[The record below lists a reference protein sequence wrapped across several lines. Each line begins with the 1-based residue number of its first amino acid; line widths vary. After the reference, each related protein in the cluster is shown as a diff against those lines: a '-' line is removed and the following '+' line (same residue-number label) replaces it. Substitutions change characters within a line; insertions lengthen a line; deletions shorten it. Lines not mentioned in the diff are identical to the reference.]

1 MSLRDRFQYG
11 NLENRRQLPW
21 RHPLP
26 ALEFREDETG
36 NTDFRGFDDQREYCV
51 SLRVSQTFWANKA
64 QLHQARQYAE
74 KALVDTLYKDVLRQ
88 LSIIAGMISS
98 GSQDEALEA
107 VLNLR
112 KEISDP

>member
-26 ALEFREDETG
+26 TLEYSEKETG
-36 NTDFRGFDDQREYCV
+36 NADIRGFDDQREYAV
-51 SLRVSQTFWANKA
+51 SLRVSQVFWANRA
-64 QLHQARQYAE
+64 QLQQARKYAE
-74 KALVDTLYKDVLRQ
+74 MALVDTLYKDVLRQ

-112 KEISDP
+112 KEISEP